1 SGAAEGAGRGR
12 DPTPPRRRPG
22 GGGHGADV
30 AQAAARGR
38 RLHARVEGGD
48 ACAPAGDLPAH
59 AGVGGAPRPAPAAPQ
74 PRPPRLPVD
83 GTALT
88 LVRRRPG
95 RTEVPPPAPVTT
107 RDHGGR
113 RHLG

>member
-1 SGAAEGAGRGR
+1 AE
-12 DPTPPRRRPG
+12 G
-22 GGGHGADV
+22 GGGGS
-30 AQAAARGR
+30 
-38 RLHARVEGGD
+38 RLHGRVEGGD
-48 ACAPAGDLPAH
+48 ACAPGGDLPAH

-113 RHLG
+113 RHLGVGGELRPLHVAVRVRDGEPVLAS